1 MNEQI
6 RVREVRLI
14 SEDGAQIGVVPIEQA
29 LKMAEEA
36 GLDLVEVAE
45 TAKPPVCRIMDFNK
59 LQYEK
64 KRKAKESKKKAKQIQ
79 IKEVKFRPTIDPH
92 DFATKAKKVREFL
105 EEGNKVKLTL
115 MFRGRQIVHA
125 NLGEKVLKDLVAAVS
140 DVGILEG
147 NLQLMGRFMGAT
159 LVAKAPPAAASK
171 PSAPA
176 DQKTKPEK

>member
-1 MNEQI
+1 M
-6 RVREVRLI
+6 RLI
-14 SEDGAQIGVVPIEQA
+14 SEDGAQVGVVPIEQA

-64 KRKAKESKKKAKQIQ
+64 KRKAKESRKKAKQIH

-92 DFATKAKKVREFL
+92 DFTTKVKKVREFL
-105 EEGNKVKLTL
+105 LDGDKVKLTL

-125 NLGEKVLKDLVAAVS
+125 NLGEKVLRELVSAVS
-140 DVGILEG
+140 DVGALEG
-147 NLQLMGRFMGAT
+147 NLQMQGRFMGAI
-159 LVAKAPPAAASK
+159 LVAKAPQAVASK
-171 PSAPA
+171 PSAP
-176 DQKTKPEK
+176 DEQKTSPEKQ